1 MIVETNFS
9 WRGVALYCGL
19 GALLAVLQSVLG
31 RYSDWA
37 VPEVT
42 LVLVIHAG
50 FFRGAHEAGWIA
62 LALGALVDA
71 QSGTYFGYTMT
82 LYMIVLIATRILLG
96 RVFSDTPAF
105 QGAAVFGLSAVC
117 AVAGWALLALFT
129 DAAPAAG
136 GYFRLAPLRSL
147 SAAIAAVPLSVALS
161 RLYSVRFFSLGKR
174 GLQT

>member
-9 WRGVALYCGL
+9 WRGVSLYCGL

-31 RYSDWA
+31 RYSAWA

-42 LVLVIHAG
+42 LVLAIHAG

-62 LALGALVDA
+62 LGLGALVDA
-71 QSGTYFGYTMT
+71 QSGTFFGYTMT
-82 LYMIVLIATRILLG
+82 LYVAALIATRILSG
-96 RVFSDTPAF
+96 RVFSDTAAF
-105 QGAAVFGLSAVC
+105 QGAAVFGLSLVH
-117 AVAGWALLALFT
+117 AVAGWVLLALFT

-136 GYFRLAPLRSL
+136 GLLRLAPLRAL
-147 SAAIAAVPLSVALS
+147 SAAAAAVPLSAVMP
-161 RLYSVRFFSLGKR
+161 RLYALPFFSLGKR